1 MLADYCCNQSNTYL
15 TLNHII
21 MKTIGLLI
29 ISGIML
35 LSCNQVQDRDMSS
48 EQGTMSVSETE
59 SARDGVFIHITES
72 YDDPHRVL
80 MPLRMAT
87 MMAED
92 KNVLVYLD
100 IDAVEFIEKDADD
113 INYADFES
121 AHTYIEQLID
131 ANVGVYACPTCLEVA
146 GISQDNLLD
155 GVQTAEKEK
164 FFNFTDGR
172 IITLDY

>member
-1 MLADYCCNQSNTYL
+1 
-15 TLNHII
+15 
-21 MKTIGLLI
+21 MKTLGLLI
-29 ISGIML
+29 TSGFIL
-35 LSCNQVQDRDMSS
+35 ASCTQVQDQGMNT
-48 EQGTMSVSETE
+48 EQETVNENNSASVT
-59 SARDGVFIHITES
+59 DGVFIHITES

-100 IDAVEFIEKDADD
+100 IDAVEWVEKGAEDL
-113 INYADFES
+113 NYADFES
-121 AHTYIEQLID
+121 AHTYINQLID
-131 ANVGVYACPTCLEVA
+131 LNVGVYACPTCLDVA
-146 GISQDNLLD
+146 GISQDSLLD
-155 GVQTAEKEK
+155 GVQVAQKDR

>member
-1 MLADYCCNQSNTYL
+1 
-15 TLNHII
+15 
-21 MKTIGLLI
+21 MKTIALLI
-29 ISGIML
+29 ISGFILM
-35 LSCNQVQDRDMSS
+35 SCNQGQERDMMVEQETMTISDS
-48 EQGTMSVSETE
+48 ESV
-59 SARDGVFIHITES
+59 RDGVFIHITQS

-87 MMAED
+87 MMAVD

-100 IDAVEFIEKDADD
+100 IDAVEFVENESED
-113 INYADFES
+113 INYANFES
-121 AHTYIEQLID
+121 AHTYIKQLID

-146 GISQDNLLD
+146 GISPDNLLE
-155 GVQTAEKEK
+155 GVQPAEKEK